1 MMQCTSGGVL
11 FDVISSCRRQ
21 QVSVGLHER
30 LASQGQLTAL
40 LSSSLGTAKQE
51 AYALALYSCKNHYRL
66 LDLTKTPFELGLTV
80 PGSPWEVHV
89 MISADSRVCLDLPF
103 FITINSQDS
112 QIEGKES
119 EVGCSTYFDS
129 HDSNNFVDLDT
140 GTVCSDD
147 IFQSSYTLSQTS
159 ATRLRVREGEEK
171 NWQHREVDRL
181 DCQDSPTDCL
191 KSSERYSSSSPA
203 VVPAGQA
210 STASL
215 VQGDRASSEVASRGD
230 TSDNGKTLK
239 ETVDAELREFRGESR
254 SSLTSA
260 DVQETVV
267 HERLLHDKRFASSLP
282 NVMADVQQ
290 ARPMDRAVLV
300 SGYGDAEMGDAKDS
314 GIENVASKDKGSQH
328 HFSSSSG
335 INPDT
340 TASVWPLTM
349 EGAMDSNI
357 IPRND
362 PQSQDSISVT
372 DDEDPQSFAAGEGK
386 CRSYICFDVW

>member
-11 FDVISSCRRQ
+11 FDVISSYRRQ
-21 QVSVGLHER
+21 QVFVGLHER

-51 AYALALYSCKNHYRL
+51 TCALALYNCEDGYRA

-80 PGSPWEVHV
+80 PGSTWEAHV
-89 MISADSRVCLDLPF
+89 MISADRRVCLPF

-112 QIEGKES
+112 QIEG
-119 EVGCSTYFDS
+119 
-129 HDSNNFVDLDT
+129 
-140 GTVCSDD
+140 
-147 IFQSSYTLSQTS
+147 
-159 ATRLRVREGEEK
+159 
-171 NWQHREVDRL
+171 
-181 DCQDSPTDCL
+181 
-191 KSSERYSSSSPA
+191 
-203 VVPAGQA
+203 
-210 STASL
+210 TASL

>member
-21 QVSVGLHER
+21 RVFVGLHER

-51 AYALALYSCKNHYRL
+51 TCALALYNCEDGYRA

-80 PGSPWEVHV
+80 PGSTWEAHV
-89 MISADSRVCLDLPF
+89 MISADRRVCLPF

-129 HDSNNFVDLDT
+129 HDSVI
-140 GTVCSDD
+140 G
-147 IFQSSYTLSQTS
+147 
-159 ATRLRVREGEEK
+159 
-171 NWQHREVDRL
+171 
-181 DCQDSPTDCL
+181 
-191 KSSERYSSSSPA
+191 
-203 VVPAGQA
+203 
-210 STASL
+210 TASL

>member
-51 AYALALYSCKNHYRL
+51 TCALALYNCEDGYRA

-80 PGSPWEVHV
+80 PGSTWEAHV
-89 MISADSRVCLDLPF
+89 MISADRRVCLPF

-112 QIEGKES
+112 QIEG
-119 EVGCSTYFDS
+119 
-129 HDSNNFVDLDT
+129 
-140 GTVCSDD
+140 
-147 IFQSSYTLSQTS
+147 
-159 ATRLRVREGEEK
+159 
-171 NWQHREVDRL
+171 
-181 DCQDSPTDCL
+181 
-191 KSSERYSSSSPA
+191 
-203 VVPAGQA
+203 
-210 STASL
+210 TASL